1 LIHMMSN
8 VNLRGVL
15 MTKRTMYVLLATAVL
30 VLGLVSLA
38 YADAVSS
45 YAPWTSIGFNA
56 GSLSTPHKDY
66 RVSTVKC
73 SVCHAVHKAPAT
85 TGAELLLRSSVAGS
99 CAYCHVANNYSLSL
113 LYGGVEANY
122 NGPDQATAHGAA
134 LPGAT
139 VGSRCVDCHSVHGAS
154 TMTTPTAVSNKIL
167 RTQAGYTG
175 NHTDFQADATAAL
188 GTVATRDAQ
197 ITVFCTLCH
206 PYFQEKHNGTIN
218 LAYPYTGVPTQSVTA
233 YQSHIMTAASASF
246 NAPGATQNLGRVAW
260 ADSSYCRSC
269 HDAGKLDMVAVA
281 GINTDSFPHYTEKFT
296 RFMISQVSTSSPDAT
311 TTYTQ
316 ATGPTDGVCLKCHVG
331 TSGTS
336 PGGVGVTY

>member
-1 LIHMMSN
+1 MN
-8 VNLRGVL
+8 
-15 MTKRTMYVLLATAVL
+15 KRVTFVLLASVVL

-45 YAPWTSIGFNA
+45 YAPWTSVGFNA
-56 GSLSTPHKDY
+56 GSLTTPHKDY

-73 SVCHAVHKAPAT
+73 SVCHAVHKGTA
-85 TGAELLLRSSVAGS
+85 GGELLLRSSVSGS
-99 CAYCHVANNYSLSL
+99 CSYCHISSSFGLSQ

-122 NGPDQATAHGAA
+122 SGADKAEAHGAA
-134 LPGAT
+134 IPGAT

-154 TMTTPTAVSNKIL
+154 TWATPTAVATKIL
-167 RTQAGYTG
+167 RTQVSYTG
-175 NHTDFQADATAAL
+175 NHTDPQMTATLAL
-188 GTVATRDAQ
+188 GPTATRDAQ

-206 PYFQEKHNGTIN
+206 PYYQGAHNGTIALN
-218 LAYPYTGVPTQSVTA
+218 YPYTGVPTQSVAT
-233 YQSHIMTAASASF
+233 YQSHIMTAATASF
-246 NAPGATQNLGRVAW
+246 DAGGASLSLGRVAY

-269 HDAGKLDMVAVA
+269 HDAGRLDMVAVS
-281 GINTDSFPHYTEKFT
+281 GVNTDSFPHYTEKFT
-296 RFMISQVSTSSPDAT
+296 RFMVSQTSTSSPEAT

-331 TSGTS
+331 TLGTS